1 MHLPP
6 DDARH
11 DAARL
16 LHGDAG
22 LYDRAA
28 GAFTHGSPPLQA
40 RDAAAFAGMG
50 AIRTTVP
57 ASVPTGASA

>member
-16 LHGDAG
+16 LHGNAG
-22 LYDRAA
+22 LSDERAA
-28 GAFTHGSPPLQA
+28 SAFTHGSPRLQA
-40 RDAAAFAGMG
+40 RDAAALAGMG
-50 AIRTTVP
+50 A
-57 ASVPTGASA
+57 SA